1 MGVVEVIPSSNQPG
15 SNIQQTNPQNTSTS
29 RVNSSNANSQNTSTS
44 NRKSTSINKDCE
56 AVNKIVIEIQ
66 EITLLYLIMSHKTAL
81 VFFNM
86 IQNQLLLNGYYPNRK
101 LLLTLSDS
109 ENKYM
114 NYNENLHKYYRD
126 LLYKEKVLFKSDL
139 NSNKSS
145 QYESKS
151 ESNTQKRQFKEESS
165 FQKNNLK
172 EYFNFFSNKSSELI
186 KQNKLVNKKVKSYI
200 KNDELY
206 NYYNTIY
213 EILNKTNSKES
224 KKYSNL
230 RDDINIL
237 KKIIKKMLKTQLE
250 KHTREVVKTSNKN
263 SSYNNSNIDET
274 ADYNKMLTD
283 EKEYVEKTKICIKF
297 IKPESNDITSISN
310 MALNFF
316 NANEIKKIKED
327 VKEEFKSTALSK
339 FVDVKMENLISL
351 RLIMDSTYEE
361 ELRKYKM
368 KKVVK
373 RIRKREIFRDLNSQY
388 LHYS

>member
-373 RIRKREIFRDLNSQY
+373 RIRKREIF
-388 LHYS
+388 

>member
-1 MGVVEVIPSSNQPG
+1 MDGVYVPSSNQPG
-15 SNIQQTNPQNTSTS
+15 SRRQQTNA
-29 RVNSSNANSQNTSTS
+29 NSSNKNTS
-44 NRKSTSINKDCE
+44 SINKDCK
-56 AVNKIVIEIQ
+56 AKNKIVIEIQ

-213 EILNKTNSKES
+213 EILNKRDSKES

-237 KKIIKKMLKTQLE
+237 KKIIKELLKTQLE

-263 SSYNNSNIDET
+263 SSQNNSNIDES
-274 ADYNKMLTD
+274 ADYKKMLTD
-283 EKEYVEKTKICIKF
+283 EKKEYVEKIKICIKF

-327 VKEEFKSTALSK
+327 IKEEFKSTALSK

-351 RLIMDSTYEE
+351 RLIMDGTYEE

-368 KKVVK
+368 KKVAK

>member
-186 KQNKLVNKKVKSYI
+186 KQNKLINKKVKSYI

>member
-1 MGVVEVIPSSNQPG
+1 MDGVGGIPNNLTG
-15 SNIQQTNPQNTSTS
+15 SNTPSVNPQRASTTSANPSIRNTTST
-29 RVNSSNANSQNTSTS
+29 
-44 NRKSTSINKDCE
+44 NKDCK
-56 AVNKIVIEIQ
+56 AKNKIVIEIQ

-145 QYESKS
+145 EYESKT
-151 ESNTQKRQFKEESS
+151 ESNTQKRQFKEEGS

-186 KQNKLVNKKVKSYI
+186 KQNKLINKKVKSYI

-213 EILNKTNSKES
+213 EILNKRDSKES

-237 KKIIKKMLKTQLE
+237 KKIIKELLKTQLE
-250 KHTREVVKTSNKN
+250 KHTREVAKTSNKKSN
-263 SSYNNSNIDET
+263 KKSSQNNSNIDES
-274 ADYNKMLTD
+274 ADYKKMLTD
-283 EKEYVEKTKICIKF
+283 EKKEYVEKTKICIKF

-327 VKEEFKSTALSK
+327 IKEEFKSTALSK

-351 RLIMDSTYEE
+351 RLIMDGTYEE

-368 KKVVK
+368 KKVAK